1 MRIERRGLLLVL
13 SSPSGAGK
21 TTIARLLAQR
31 DSNLH
36 LSVSVTTR
44 PRREGEVDGR
54 DYLFIHRRRFDE
66 MVAKGELLEHAIVFD
81 NCYGTPR
88 RPIEEA
94 LAAGRDVVGDL
105 DWQGTQQLKVSVRED
120 LVPVFVLPP
129 SRAELEIRLRA
140 RAQASAAA
148 VAARMA
154 KAAKEMSHWP
164 EYDYVI
170 VNRDIDDSV
179 AQVQAIVAAERLRRE
194 RQLPFVDL
202 GNVDIEDSVAEARA
216 IVAAERLRREKQL
229 GLEDFVNHLLAA

>member
-1 MRIERRGLLLVL
+1 MRTRRRGFLLVL

-21 TTIARLLAQR
+21 TTITRRLVER
-31 DSNLH
+31 DPCLR

-44 PRREGEVDGR
+44 PPRAGEVDGR
-54 DYLFIHRRRFDE
+54 DYFFIDRPRFDG
-66 MVAKGELLEHAIVFD
+66 MVEQGELLEHAIVFD

-105 DWQGTQQLKVSVRED
+105 DLQGTQQLSESVRQD
-120 LVPVFVLPP
+120 LVSVFVLPP

-140 RAQASAAA
+140 RAQDTAAA

-154 KAAKEMSHWP
+154 KAAEEMSHWS

-170 VNRDIDDSV
+170 VNRDIEDSV
-179 AQVQAIVAAERLRRE
+179 TQVQAIVTAERLLRDR
-194 RQLPFVDL
+194 LLGLADFVDHL
-202 GNVDIEDSVAEARA
+202 RA
-216 IVAAERLRREKQL
+216 
-229 GLEDFVNHLLAA
+229 G

>member
-1 MRIERRGLLLVL
+1 MRIERRGFVLVL

-21 TTIARLLAQR
+21 TTIARLLAER
-31 DSNLH
+31 DRCLH

-44 PRREGEVDGR
+44 PPRAGEVDGR
-54 DYLFIHRRRFDE
+54 DYFFIERRRFDE
-66 MVAKGELLEHAIVFD
+66 MVAQGELLEHAIVFG

-105 DWQGTQQLKVSVRED
+105 DWQGTQQLSESVRQD
-120 LVPVFVLPP
+120 LVSVFVLPP

-140 RAQASAAA
+140 RAQDTAAA

-154 KAAKEMSHWP
+154 KAAEEMSHWS

-170 VNRDIDDSV
+170 VNRDIENSV
-179 AQVQAIVAAERLRRE
+179 TQVQAIVTAERLLRDR
-194 RQLPFVDL
+194 LLGLADFVDHL
-202 GNVDIEDSVAEARA
+202 RA
-216 IVAAERLRREKQL
+216 
-229 GLEDFVNHLLAA
+229 G